1 MEFWGVEVKP
11 GETLKVQPEF
21 GKLIHISQAAL
32 GEVKDVKGAK
42 YVPLRLKIDAK
53 SLVMGALTAEERTQL
68 MFDLVFE
75 REFELSHDWKTGSV
89 YFMGYIADD
98 PVSDEE
104 DFSDEFEDE
113 PMDALLTGNIKQN
126 TGDVK
131 DAKTAATTEAGN
143 KKEGLPASDEDEDD
157 SESDPDDEI
166 AFMKSAQEDFSD
178 DSEEDSEDDMDGSFS
193 SEEEEQ
199 PKAQQTK
206 KRPADSAQKAPV
218 LNKKAKPFTPNKTG
232 NKTAHNAIPLPSKKP
247 GKGPATNYKP
257 NGKNKKSN
265 GRMSRK

>member
-11 GETLKVQPEF
+11 GEPLKVQPEF

-42 YVPLRLKIDAK
+42 YVPLRLTIDAK
-53 SLVMGALTAEERTQL
+53 SLVLGALSAEERTQL

-75 REFELSHDWKTGSV
+75 REFELSHDCKTGSV

-126 TGDVK
+126 LGDVK
-131 DAKTAATTEAGN
+131 DAKTAATTKAGN
-143 KKEGLPASDEDEDD
+143 KKEGLPVSDEDEDD
-157 SESDPDDEI
+157 SKSDPDDEI
-166 AFMKSAQEDFSD
+166 AFMKSAREDFND

-193 SEEEEQ
+193 SEEEE
-199 PKAQQTK
+199 PSKTK

-218 LNKKAKPFTPNKTG
+218 LNKKAKPSTPNKTG
-232 NKTAHNAIPLPSKKP
+232 NKTAHDAIPLPSKKP
-247 GKGPATNYKP
+247 GKGPASNKP

>member
-11 GETLKVQPEF
+11 GEPLKVQPEF

-42 YVPLRLKIDAK
+42 YVPLRLKIDDK
-53 SLVMGALTAEERTQL
+53 SLVLGALSAAERTQL

-89 YFMGYIADD
+89 YFMGYTAED

-126 TGDVK
+126 LGDVK

-143 KKEGLPASDEDEDD
+143 KKEGLSVSDEDEDD

-166 AFMKSAQEDFSD
+166 AFIKSAQEDFSD
-178 DSEEDSEDDMDGSFS
+178 DSEKDSEDDMDGSFS
-193 SEEEEQ
+193 SEEEEP

-218 LNKKAKPFTPNKTG
+218 LNKKAKPSTSNNTG

-247 GKGPATNYKP
+247 GKGPAANKP